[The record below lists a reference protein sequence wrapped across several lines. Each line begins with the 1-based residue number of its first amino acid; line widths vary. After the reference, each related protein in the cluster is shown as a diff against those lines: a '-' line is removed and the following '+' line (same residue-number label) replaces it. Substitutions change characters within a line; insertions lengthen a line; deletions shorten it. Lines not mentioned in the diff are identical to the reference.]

1 MIMKSAPA
9 KLYYVLTAV
18 LLLFI
23 SCQTEEFAVV
33 ENTTDNLIAGSDL
46 ANLLARVAQYPTSAD
61 NAADNNSCFSIN
73 LPFKVIIN
81 DVTVLID
88 NPTDYNVFS
97 VGQEHEFVF
106 PLTVTYADY
115 TETVIANRRE
125 WNSAVVQCIGS
136 RASNDLACLELEY
149 PVSVNTY
156 DVTNQIA
163 DVVLL
168 NDNEQLYSFLNN
180 SQPDVLAAIA
190 YPLSITSAGA
200 MPVLLQNNE
209 DFESFLNTHASDCV
223 PPAPI
228 APPGEVLSTGTWRIS
243 LFTQEGVVQTQGYAG
258 YSFSF
263 NSDGTVL
270 VTGGSQVIDGT
281 WDTFISSDG
290 WMVALPSF
298 GFTDLDALEEADWK
312 VTGYTATAIK
322 LTHTGTGINT
332 KVLHFERE

>member
-1 MIMKSAPA
+1 MKSVPA

-18 LLLFI
+18 LFLFM

-33 ENTTDNLIAGSDL
+33 ENNTDNIIAGSDL
-46 ANLLARVAQYPTSAD
+46 ANLLSRLSQYPTSAD
-61 NAADNNSCFSIN
+61 NAADSNSCFSIN

-88 NPTDYNVFS
+88 NPADYNVFS
-97 VGQEHEFVF
+97 VGQEYEFVF

-125 WNSAVVQCIGS
+125 WESALGQCTGS
-136 RASNDLACLELEY
+136 RAHSDLGCLELEY

-168 NDNEQLYSFLNN
+168 NDNAQLYSFLNN

-190 YPLSITSAGA
+190 YPLSITSAGG
-200 MPVLLQNNE
+200 PVMVQNNE
-209 DFESFLNTHASDCV
+209 DFERFLNTHASDCV

-228 APPGEVLSTGTWRIS
+228 ASPGEVLSTGTWHIS

-270 VTGGSQVIDGT
+270 VTGGSQIIDGT

-290 WMVALPSF
+290 WMLALPNF
-298 GFTDLDALEEADWK
+298 GFSDLDALEEAEWK
-312 VTGYTATAIK
+312 VTGYTPTSIRLA
-322 LTHTGTGINT
+322 HTGTGINT